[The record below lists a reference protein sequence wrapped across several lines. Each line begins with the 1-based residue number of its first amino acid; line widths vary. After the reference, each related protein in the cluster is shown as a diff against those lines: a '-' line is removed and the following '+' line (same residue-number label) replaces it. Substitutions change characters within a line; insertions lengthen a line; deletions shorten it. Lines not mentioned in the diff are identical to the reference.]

1 MMRAIRLVALSIVFC
16 LAVTPALATRYDLPD
31 GRYFLLSLG
40 GSFAYS
46 RDTTGN
52 IRVWGDNQYGQLG
65 KGHFNNASGI
75 LGIYPS
81 DFRTKNAEIDLTQ
94 IKDIVSGSNYSFF
107 WMNDGTL
114 YAVGNSDYGTLGK
127 QEGSYSTHKAF
138 YVPEKP
144 AALSCGFGHCLLLTE
159 NGEVYA
165 WGRGGKGQVGNG
177 SRQNALSPVKL
188 PLQNIVQIAAGG
200 QFSLALDSEGRL
212 WGWGDNEFKILSPG
226 GDAFFATPV
235 QVNVGSIEIAAIE
248 AGGYHAV
255 VLDKQGNVWSW
266 GKNDV
271 YQLGYDTREKTVPT
285 PTQVMLPLPATSLS
299 VYSSQNYAILSDTS
313 LWSWGNN
320 GYGQLGQGLRG
331 VKGGLPGRCVE
342 KDVVVA
348 ETGSMFA
355 ICVLQ
360 DGTMM
365 CAGFNNHA
373 ELGDGSTGH
382 RNVMSPNGVDLIL
395 N

>member
-1 MMRAIRLVALSIVFC
+1 MLICL
-16 LAVTPALATRYDLPD
+16 LAVSASAARYDLPD
-31 GRYFLLSLG
+31 GRYFILSCG

-46 RDTTGN
+46 RDTNGN

-81 DFRTKNAEIDLTQ
+81 DFKTKNAEIDLSQ
-94 IKDIVSGSNYSFF
+94 VKDIVSGSNYSFF

-114 YAVGNSDYGTLGK
+114 YAVGNSDYATLGK

-138 YVPEKP
+138 YLPEKP
-144 AALSCGFGHCLLLTE
+144 AALSCGFGQCLTLTE

-165 WGRGGKGQVGNG
+165 WGRNSKGQVGNG
-177 SRQNALSPVKL
+177 SRLNSLSPCKL
-188 PLQNIVQIAAGG
+188 PLKNIMQIAAGG
-200 QFSLALDSEGRL
+200 QFCLALDSDGQL
-212 WGWGDNEFKILSPG
+212 WGWGDNEFNILSPG
-226 GDAFFATPV
+226 GEPYFAVPV
-235 QVNVGSIEIAAIE
+235 KVNTNGIEIAAIE
-248 AGGYHAV
+248 AGGYHAAL
-255 VLDKQGNVWSW
+255 LDKQGRVWTW

-271 YQLGYDTREKTVPT
+271 YQLGIETQGKTVAT
-285 PTQVMLPLPATSLS
+285 PTLVNLPLPVSSLS

-331 VKGGLPGRCVE
+331 VVGALPGKCVDS
-342 KDVVVA
+342 DVVLV

-355 ICVLQ
+355 LCVKQ

-365 CAGFNNHA
+365 AAGFNNHA
-373 ELGDGSTGH
+373 ELGDGTTGH
-382 RNVMSPNGVDLIL
+382 RNVMSPNGMDLIL

>member
-1 MMRAIRLVALSIVFC
+1 MRAIRLVALSIVFC

-320 GYGQLGQGLRG
+320 GYG
-331 VKGGLPGRCVE
+331 
-342 KDVVVA
+342 

>member
-1 MMRAIRLVALSIVFC
+1 MKTLRVFALAMALIL
-16 LAVTPALATRYDLPD
+16 LALPASATRYDLPD
-31 GRYFLLSLG
+31 GRYFILSLG

-46 RDTTGN
+46 RDTAGN
-52 IRVWGDNQYGQLG
+52 LRVWGDNQYGQLG

-81 DFRTKNAEIDLTQ
+81 DFKTKNTEIDLSQ
-94 IKDIVSGSNYSFF
+94 VKDIVSGNNFSFF

-114 YAVGNSDYGTLGK
+114 YAVGNSDFGTLGK
-127 QEGSYSTHKAF
+127 AEGSYSTHKQF

-165 WGRGGKGQVGNG
+165 WGRNSKGQVGNG
-177 SRQNALSPVKL
+177 SRQKTTSPCKL

-212 WGWGDNEFKILSPG
+212 WGWGDNEFNILSPG
-226 GDAFFATPV
+226 SDAFFATPV
-235 QVNVGSIEIAAIE
+235 QVNTGGMEIASIE
-248 AGGYHAV
+248 AGGYHAA
-255 VLDKQGNVWSW
+255 VLDKQGRVWAW

-271 YQLGYDTREKTVPT
+271 YQVGIESRGKTVTSPV
-285 PTQVMLPLPATSLS
+285 QVNLPLPATGLS

-320 GYGQLGQGLRG
+320 GYGQLGQHLRG
-331 VKGGLPGRCVE
+331 VVGGLPGQCVDR
-342 KDVVVA
+342 DVIVA

-355 ICVLQ
+355 LCVLQ

-365 CAGFNNHA
+365 AAGFNNHA

-382 RNVMSPNGVDLIL
+382 RNTMSPNGMDLIL